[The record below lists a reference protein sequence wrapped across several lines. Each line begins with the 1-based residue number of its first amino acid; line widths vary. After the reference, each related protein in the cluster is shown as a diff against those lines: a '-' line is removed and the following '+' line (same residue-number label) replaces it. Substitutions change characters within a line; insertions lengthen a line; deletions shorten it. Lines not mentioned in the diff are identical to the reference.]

1 MTTCFIKTNDSGA
14 ILAVAYNQLSNDFHV
29 ADDQDAAV
37 AKFLRDPFGL
47 ADAFPA
53 LKKWQLWLAALELPT
68 PITKADVLAQVDT
81 MGLTAIQK
89 ETIRIM
95 VEDAQEYAREDPR
108 IDLLAQAMGIPPEQ
122 MDALWIWAASFSSM

>member
-1 MTTCFIKTNDSGA
+1 
-14 ILAVAYNQLSNDFHV
+14 
-29 ADDQDAAV
+29 
-37 AKFLRDPFGL
+37 
-47 ADAFPA
+47 
-53 LKKWQLWLAALELPT
+53 
-68 PITKADVLAQVDT
+68 